1 MLHPYLATVLFQWQ
15 LQVDPYDPSL
25 PLISTYLY
33 IYFYWTCSCSKEIW
47 NTARWILSNTI
58 TYWISSCVYDRRIKY
73 KEIVQ
78 MRGKWMSCHLHVV
91 RKPHERILVRLLK
104 AKFAPL
110 SSVTIKQDSIC
121 PTQGHMFDSM
131 FFFSHRRTHA
141 HYLMQ
146 LIQEGRHVVV
156 WDKSNT
162 KPTIGIGFKWDGP
175 A

>member
-58 TYWISSCVYDRRIKY
+58 TYWISYCVYDRRIKY
-73 KEIVQ
+73 KEIPQ

-131 FFFSHRRTHA
+131 FFF
-141 HYLMQ
+141 LP
-146 LIQEGRHVVV
+146 QENTCPLPDATYPRGTSCSCLRQIKYETYH
-156 WDKSNT
+156 WDW
-162 KPTIGIGFKWDGP
+162 F
-175 A
+175 